1 MILNAQHLR
10 EKSVILKIHII
21 IVSDMC
27 HAILRKKVMIAIH
40 IKTNFS
46 SVQQIVQQ
54 VKQIHIDLSNR
65 FPVIV
70 K

>member
-1 MILNAQHLR
+1 MITL
-10 EKSVILKIHII
+10 SPV
-21 IVSDMC
+21 C

-70 K
+70 KYTFMQL

>member
-1 MILNAQHLR
+1 MIA
-10 EKSVILKIHII
+10 KIHII

-27 HAILRKKVMIAIH
+27 HAILRKNVMIAIH

-65 FPVIV
+65 FPVIG
-70 K
+70 KYTFMQL

>member
-1 MILNAQHLR
+1 
-10 EKSVILKIHII
+10 
-21 IVSDMC
+21 MC

-70 K
+70 KYTFMQL